1 MPDKRKKLKRFGTL
15 MFSVIICF
23 IFCTPFRVSCED
35 GTDRSIQL
43 ICRKD
48 DVILTGM
55 KWRIYKVGERSGS
68 GIALTGAFAGYPIDT
83 SNITEENVEQ
93 IAKTIASYAVV
104 DELTPVGEGET
115 DKNGELVFSS
125 LSKGVYLAVGKT
137 LQVDKTFY
145 VPSTLLLET
154 NDSDVVFSYDA
165 YPKFAYITLSNTVD
179 SYTVKKVWINDTPDS
194 IAHPTYVTVDLYC
207 NDKIFD
213 TVTLNE
219 ENNWEYRWNDLAP
232 VNDWYVVERYIP
244 TNYTVIIDFN
254 SNQYLIKNSYAPE
267 YTPVTT
273 SVTTGTAT
281 TGTAT
286 TTSASIDQTVKTNS
300 TSTATT
306 KTTAKTTQTSVLP
319 PLTQTGQ
326 LWWPVIPLAAG
337 GFILIT
343 LGVLIKSKKDDK

>member
-1 MPDKRKKLKRFGTL
+1 MPDKGKKLRRFAAL
-15 MFSVIICF
+15 MFSVMICF
-23 IFCTPFRVSCED
+23 IFCIPFTVSCEND
-35 GTDRSIQL
+35 TVRSIQL

-48 DVILTGM
+48 DVVLTGM
-55 KWRIYKVGERSGS
+55 KWRIYRVGERSGS
-68 GIALTGAFAGYPIDT
+68 GIALTGAFAAYPIDT
-83 SNITEENVEQ
+83 GNITEENVEQ

-104 DELTPVGEGET
+104 DEIAPVAEGQT
-115 DKNGELVFSS
+115 DKNGELVFSG

-137 LQVDKTFY
+137 LQVDETFY
-145 VPSTLLLET
+145 VPSTLLLEA
-154 NDSDVVFSYDA
+154 NDSDVIFSYDA
-165 YPKFAYITLSNTVD
+165 YPKFAYITLSNTVE

-194 IAHPTYVTVDLYC
+194 IPHPTYVTVDLYC
-207 NDKIFD
+207 NDRIFD

-267 YTPVTT
+267 YTTVTT
-273 SVTTGTAT
+273 SVT

-300 TSTATT
+300 TSATATTT
-306 KTTAKTTQTSVLP
+306 KTTAKTTQTSILP

-337 GFILIT
+337 GLVLIT
-343 LGVLIKSKKDDK
+343 LGVLIKGKKDDKE